1 MFSIVGWKRLEVN
14 RMMQFAGIDS
24 KFQSAFRRA
33 LMRKP
38 KARFHHQTT
47 LHHLHEDH
55 ELDGS
60 FVADPTWKQF
70 LISGPACAA
79 GLKVQHAVECQYGQ
93 EQCLKMIDD
102 HATGGDGFLAEDK
115 MRESCGLK
123 LRVCQSAVDAG
134 AGVFPEI
141 ESSQAVRDEEE
152 LKFENLRI
160 GIMESLLQNAKSDFS
175 FFEFPNQNF
184 RVQTV

>member
-1 MFSIVGWKRLEVN
+1 
-14 RMMQFAGIDS
+14 
-24 KFQSAFRRA
+24 
-33 LMRKP
+33 
-38 KARFHHQTT
+38 
-47 LHHLHEDH
+47 
-55 ELDGS
+55 
-60 FVADPTWKQF
+60 
-70 LISGPACAA
+70 
-79 GLKVQHAVECQYGQ
+79 
-93 EQCLKMIDD
+93 MIDD